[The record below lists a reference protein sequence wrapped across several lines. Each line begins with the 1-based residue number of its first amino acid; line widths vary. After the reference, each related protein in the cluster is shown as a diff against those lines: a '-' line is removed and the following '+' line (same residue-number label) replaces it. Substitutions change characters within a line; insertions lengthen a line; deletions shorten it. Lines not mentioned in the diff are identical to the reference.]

1 MGLRA
6 QRLFGLPKAYAFAL
20 SEAAS
25 ALATLLTDSDDPQSF
40 ERPRRRRVRA
50 RTVKVEVVRGAHLAK
65 FDADWRD
72 LAARADSPNVF
83 MQPRVLRAAEGGRP
97 IVALLAFEPHGDGRR
112 LVGFW
117 AFSVGTPH
125 LSLVPITAL
134 CAPATEHAYLSAP
147 VIDSERLE
155 VTLHAMLDAIAAAP
169 DLPKLV
175 ALESMSGS
183 GATYEALLRVLGARM
198 SRHCCLDAKMRPT
211 LLRRADAVLSIE
223 NLLSSGSRKKLR
235 QHRRRLGEK
244 GRLET
249 TVVHAVA
256 DVQRAFE
263 AFLLLEAKGWKGRR
277 GTAMLCDPQIAA
289 FARSLVTSL
298 ARAGDAAIYAL
309 ELDGRPISMQVV
321 LRAGAAAF
329 TWKTAYDE
337 GFSEFS
343 PGVLLFEDYT
353 RALLAD
359 PGVALIDSCAYD
371 DTGYMAAWSDRQEV
385 IDLWIDA
392 QRGGSAAFAA
402 AVCLQKVYLPL
413 RETAKHAVARSGN
426 LETLA
431 RSALALLRSKQTR
444 NASAAAPA
452 KTRSAANGLVR
463 AT

>member
-6 QRLFGLPKAYAFAL
+6 QRLIGLPKAYAFAF

-25 ALATLLTDSDDPQSF
+25 ALAGLLADSDHPQSF
-40 ERPRRRRVRA
+40 ERPRRRRA
-50 RTVKVEVVRGAHLAK
+50 RTRTLKVELVRGAHLGK

-72 LAARADSPNVF
+72 LVVRADSPNVF

-97 IVALLAFEPHGDGRR
+97 IVALLAYEPHAGGRR
-112 LVGFW
+112 LVGLWGF
-117 AFSVGTPH
+117 AIGTPQ
-125 LSLVPITAL
+125 LSLVPVSAL

-147 VIDSERLE
+147 VIDRERLD

-183 GATYEALLRVLGARM
+183 GATYEALMRVLGERM
-198 SRHCCLDAKMRPT
+198 SRHCRLDTKMRPT
-211 LLRRADAVLSIE
+211 LLRRADAAFSIE
-223 NLLSSGSRKKLR
+223 NVLSSSSRKKLR

-249 TVVHAVA
+249 TTVHALA

-263 AFLLLEAKGWKGRR
+263 SFLLLEAKGWKGRR
-277 GTAMLCDPQIAA
+277 GTALLCDPQIAA
-289 FARSLVTSL
+289 FARNLVTSL
-298 ARAGDAAIYAL
+298 ARAGDASIYSL
-309 ELDGRPISMQVV
+309 ELDSRPIGMQVV
-321 LRAGAAAF
+321 LRAGAGAF

-337 GFSEFS
+337 VYSDFS

-359 PGVALIDSCAYD
+359 PGVTMVDSCAYD
-371 DTGYMAAWSDRQEV
+371 DTGYMGAWSDRQEV

-413 RETAKHAVARSGN
+413 RETAKHAVAHSGS

-431 RSALALLRSKQTR
+431 RSAVSLVRSKRTR
-444 NASAAAPA
+444 GASADAPA
-452 KTRSAANGLVR
+452 KTRAAASGLVR